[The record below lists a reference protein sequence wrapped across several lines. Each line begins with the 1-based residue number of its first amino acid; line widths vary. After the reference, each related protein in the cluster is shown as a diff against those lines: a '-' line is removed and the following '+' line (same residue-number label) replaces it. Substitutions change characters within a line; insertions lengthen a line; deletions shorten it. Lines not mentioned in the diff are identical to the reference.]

1 VNIYGFLAYMFCN
14 FLVQPLQKV
23 YFFVHENIK
32 KCPQK
37 QQYFTVQSKIF
48 STGNRPKT
56 NTNLKFCFH
65 KNGSPGDLYIMNFR
79 TGTTRL
85 GSSCQLGH
93 RADSGKK
100 TKKLQMSKGLKFYQ
114 FYNFRLFCPKDN
126 FFFF

>member
-1 VNIYGFLAYMFCN
+1 
-14 FLVQPLQKV
+14 
-23 YFFVHENIK
+23 
-32 KCPQK
+32 
-37 QQYFTVQSKIF
+37 
-48 STGNRPKT
+48 
-56 NTNLKFCFH
+56 
-65 KNGSPGDLYIMNFR
+65 MNFR

-126 FFFF
+126 FFFFLNSSLINHIMGFAVSLNYFAKANL